1 MRRLTCAAMVRMGV
15 VGHRWFPDA
24 SANAFV
30 ASRCQELLRCAKDD
44 ARSVVALSALAA
56 GSDTLFAEAAVSLG
70 IPLLA
75 VRPFDRY
82 ADDFPTAAARDA
94 YGVLWSCADRRV
106 RLAYRSRSHEAYRAA
121 MRWVVERSDVLLA
134 IWDGRPATDP
144 GGTADTVAHALA
156 LGRSVLHIDPAQRRA
171 VVHGG

>member
-1 MRRLTCAAMVRMGV
+1 MVRMGV

-24 SANAFV
+24 AASAFV
-30 ASRCQELLRCAKDD
+30 ASRFREHLGAVADD
-44 ARSVVALSALAA
+44 TRSVVALSALAA

-70 IPLLA
+70 IPLVA

-82 ADDFPTAAARDA
+82 ADDFPIAAARDA
-94 YGVLWSCADRRV
+94 YGELWSCADRRV
-106 RLAYRSRSHEAYRAA
+106 RLAYRSRSQEAYRAA
-121 MRWVVERSDVLLA
+121 MRWVVERSDVMLA
-134 IWDGRPATDP
+134 IWDGRSATDP

-156 LGRSVLHIDPAQRRA
+156 LGRSVLHVDPAQRRV

>member
-1 MRRLTCAAMVRMGV
+1 MVRMGV
-15 VGHRWFPDA
+15 VGHRWFPEA

-56 GSDTLFAEAAVSLG
+56 GSDTLFAEAAVGLG

-94 YGVLWSCADRRV
+94 YGELWSCADRRV
-106 RLAYRSRSHEAYRAA
+106 RLAYRSRSQEAYRAA

-156 LGRSVLHIDPAQRRA
+156 LGRSVLHVDPAQRRV